1 LVTAVVAAVAV
12 SAGSGASA
20 DVVATDVAAAAT
32 VCLHLRVLL
41 MVISY
46 LYWKIIK
53 EKNFKKSNASLYETF
68 INRIRRVSH
77 KISKKRR
84 RPLQRTFGNIL

>member
-1 LVTAVVAAVAV
+1 MVTAVVAAVAV

-20 DVVATDVAAAAT
+20 DVATEVAAAAT
-32 VCLHLRVLL
+32 ICLHLRVLL

-53 EKNFKKSNASLYETF
+53 EKNFKESNASLYDTF
-68 INRIRRVSH
+68 INRIQRVSH
-77 KISKKRR
+77 KISKKKAA
-84 RPLQRTFGNIL
+84 TSIAFIW

>member
-1 LVTAVVAAVAV
+1 LVTAAVAAVAV

-20 DVVATDVAAAAT
+20 DVVETEVAAAAT
-32 VCLHLRVLL
+32 ICLHLRVLV

-53 EKNFKKSNASLYETF
+53 ENSFKKSNASLYDTF

-77 KISKKRR
+77 KISKKKAA
-84 RPLQRTFGNIL
+84 TSTSYIW